1 MPIGKLKMWN
11 AARGFG
17 FIQNEDGGPDVFLHI
32 IALQNAGIDPDSTP
46 AERTAGRIRDQAG
59 PSSGRAEGEGEIARM
74 EKLVA
79 LAFVFVIVAFVGVYA
94 LAAWKGQ
101 GKGK

>member
-1 MPIGKLKMWN
+1 
-11 AARGFG
+11 
-17 FIQNEDGGPDVFLHI
+17 
-32 IALQNAGIDPDSTP
+32 
-46 AERTAGRIRDQAG
+46 
-59 PSSGRAEGEGEIARM
+59 M

-101 GKGK
+101 GKPK

>member
-1 MPIGKLKMWN
+1 MQPRRVGDE
-11 AARGFG
+11 R
-17 FIQNEDGGPDVFLHI
+17 
-32 IALQNAGIDPDSTP
+32 DP
-46 AERTAGRIRDQAG
+46 
-59 PSSGRAEGEGEIARM
+59 AEGEGEVARM

-101 GKGK
+101 GKPK